1 MNNINIIATIIIISI
16 LILLSSHLFIHKTFH
31 TEVTIPVQP
40 EALWNALMDEA
51 QYAKWNTV
59 LVPIEG
65 RIEEGK
71 KLKYEM
77 TDQNNKKSIIRIKV
91 KRALVNQEL
100 NQVGGVPGILTFDH
114 KYILEPTETGTKLIQ
129 HEIDRGLWLLF
140 WDSSWIEDA
149 YIKTSKNLGSFLTT
163 KNKDAE

>member
-1 MNNINIIATIIIISI
+1 MNNINIIAAIIVISI

-77 TDQNNKKSIIRIKV
+77 TDQNNKKKYYPHKSQTGIGKP
-91 KRALVNQEL
+91 RAKS
-100 NQVGGVPGILTFDH
+100 GGRCSRHSYV
-114 KYILEPTETGTKLIQ
+114 
-129 HEIDRGLWLLF
+129 
-140 WDSSWIEDA
+140 
-149 YIKTSKNLGSFLTT
+149 
-163 KNKDAE
+163 